1 MAECRGEKKMA
12 IQIGAKLDSG
22 FDDPIGMLIDCHRR
36 IERFLHVLCMVAD
49 CARNRALTDE
59 EVAVVQSS
67 LQYFRTGGL
76 RHTADE
82 EESLFPRLRA
92 KSIAGNFEE
101 IGGLENDH
109 RHANDL
115 HATVDALYTAWI
127 AADHLN
133 SEDEQRLRSATE
145 QLKHLYEEHIQIE
158 EKTVFPRAAEM
169 LDSQTITAIGQE
181 IQARR
186 K

>member
-1 MAECRGEKKMA
+1 MA
-12 IQIGAKLDSG
+12 IQIGAKPDSG

-49 CARNRALTDE
+49 RARNRALTDE
-59 EVAVVQSS
+59 EVTAVQSA
-67 LQYFRTGGL
+67 LQYFRLGGL

-92 KSIAGNFEE
+92 ESIKGSFEE
-101 IGGLENDH
+101 INGLESDH
-109 RHANDL
+109 RNANDL

-169 LDSQTITAIGQE
+169 LDSQTIAAIGQE

>member
-1 MAECRGEKKMA
+1 MA
-12 IQIGAKLDSG
+12 IQIGAKPDSG

-49 CARNRALTDE
+49 RARNRALADE
-59 EVAVVQSS
+59 EVTAIQSA
-67 LQYFRTGGL
+67 LQYFRVGGL

-92 KSIAGNFEE
+92 KSITGNFEE

-109 RHANDL
+109 RHANVL
-115 HATVDALYTAWI
+115 HDTVDALYTAWI
-127 AADHLN
+127 ASGNLN
-133 SEDEQRLRSATE
+133 SENEQRLRSATE

-158 EKTVFPRAAEM
+158 EKIVFPRATEM
-169 LDSQTITAIGQE
+169 LDSKTMTVIGQE
-181 IQARR
+181 FQTRR
-186 K
+186 I